1 MELYTK
7 GRDVTANVN
16 LLLVYGWAWMFTIF

>member
-16 LLLVYGWAWMFTIF
+16 LLLLYG